1 MVNLVDKL
9 ASLILKQVESSSRYY
24 FSDSRNREDFAA
36 FKNVACSSLFAWSLV
51 WFGILY
57 LGECFYDENFRLVF
71 TRLGVDKE
79 YSKYKHFVIFLFS
92 FKGSLMWLCN

>member
-1 MVNLVDKL
+1 MMVNLVDHPCVLYIEACEVIVK
-9 ASLILKQVESSSRYY
+9 IFF

-79 YSKYKHFVIFLFS
+79 YSK
-92 FKGSLMWLCN
+92 